1 MGINVSIVKMLDAL
15 SKKGKTSAP
24 QQKTAQN
31 DSSAF
36 EAQQSRLQENRSSL
50 TMILGN
56 DYEDDKVR
64 TKEEM
69 GRWFTIAEPDENG
82 NQIEQISRLYNREL
96 NDQEKNTLAW
106 STVDHNRWMID
117 DINRTYLAQQIPPG
131 SVREALALP
140 HRRRT
145 GMALG

>member
-31 DSSAF
+31 DNSAF

-56 DYEDDKVR
+56 DYEDDRVR

-82 NQIEQISRLYNREL
+82 NQIEIQ
-96 NDQEKNTLAW
+96 
-106 STVDHNRWMID
+106 H
-117 DINRTYLAQQIPPG
+117 
-131 SVREALALP
+131 LP
-140 HRRRT
+140 IK
-145 GMALG
+145 